1 MTGTPDM
8 RSPVPVLAMNVNE
21 LEFHPIANAFPL
33 VDGQA
38 FEELTA
44 DIKRKGLLNPITLY
58 EDKILDGRNRYRA
71 CKDAGIELTEADV
84 KTLPEGLDPIDFVRS
99 NNIHRRHLLP
109 SQLEAVAAELANMRQ
124 GAPLGNQNASKTN
137 GPNGPFVTEAAG
149 GCDGA
154 IPNPCG
160 KAIGTG
166 KPAAAHDDQ
175 PLITQKEAAEKLGV
189 SHRNVKRAAAIKRD
203 DPETFQELKE
213 GKITTGAAEKK
224 AKAKKKSNV
233 KQGSKKSVQAAGT
246 LTEEQRLSRDR
257 KNFKATWKAVLP
269 VWVEA
274 CLSAQK
280 EFVRTLARDLNAEI
294 HFAGEVAKPPPL
306 SLTAN
311 APSESRPD
319 VP

>member
-1 MTGTPDM
+1 M
-8 RSPVPVLAMNVNE
+8 
-21 LEFHPIANAFPL
+21 
-33 VDGQA
+33 
-38 FEELTA
+38 
-44 DIKRKGLLNPITLY
+44 
-58 EDKILDGRNRYRA
+58 
-71 CKDAGIELTEADV
+71 

-137 GPNGPFVTEAAG
+137 GPNGPLVTESAG

-154 IPNPCG
+154 IPNPG
-160 KAIGTG
+160 KT
-166 KPAAAHDDQ
+166 AAAQEDQ
-175 PLITQKEAAEKLGV
+175 PLITQKKAAEKLGV
-189 SHRNVKRAAAIKRD
+189 SHRNVKRASAIKRD

-224 AKAKKKSNV
+224 AKAKKKGNAQ
-233 KQGSKKSVQAAGT
+233 QGSKESVQTGST

-269 VWVEA
+269 VWNEA
-274 CLSAQK
+274 CLPAQR

-311 APSESRPD
+311 APSESRRD